1 MKRAKCM
8 SHNPYMQKTGRIL
21 STGPFLC
28 LLTSSQNGSVAG
40 KLFPTGQ
47 SELAQQIFYRQLLL
61 LLSGYVQYDPAFM
74 KHNEPVTIL
83 NGVPHIMC
91 DH

>member
-1 MKRAKCM
+1 MKRAKCT

-47 SELAQQIFYRQLLL
+47 SELAQQIF
-61 LLSGYVQYDPAFM
+61 
-74 KHNEPVTIL
+74 
-83 NGVPHIMC
+83 
-91 DH
+91 